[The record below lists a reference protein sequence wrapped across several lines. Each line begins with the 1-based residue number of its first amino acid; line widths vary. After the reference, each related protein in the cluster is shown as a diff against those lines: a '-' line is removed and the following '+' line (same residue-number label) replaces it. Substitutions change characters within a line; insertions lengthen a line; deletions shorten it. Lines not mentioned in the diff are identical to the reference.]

1 MSLPSPQRDPSP
13 PPTPAGPD
21 DASSGSHPTA
31 RHVADTAVADTL
43 IQAIR
48 TCEPASAY
56 TEDRLR
62 VAVVDYIDAA
72 RARGETHET
81 AILAVRHMLSTL
93 VVSPAWAGLHRS
105 EARDIIRRFVA
116 LASAR
121 YYGQSAYR
129 DAQPST
135 AFHFEVRRDGSAP
148 VPLTKR
154 GWDDEG

>member
-1 MSLPSPQRDPSP
+1 MSIPPRQRDPSS
-13 PPTPAGPD
+13 PAEPVGADEP
-21 DASSGSHPTA
+21 SPGSHPSA
-31 RHVADTAVADTL
+31 RHVADSAVADTL

-48 TCEPASAY
+48 TCEPSSAY

-72 RARGETHET
+72 RARGETHEC
-81 AILAVRHMLSTL
+81 AISAVRHMLSTL
-93 VVSPAWAGLHRS
+93 VVSPAWAGPHRS

-116 LASAR
+116 LATAR

-135 AFHFEVRRDGSAP
+135 AFHFEVRRDGTTP